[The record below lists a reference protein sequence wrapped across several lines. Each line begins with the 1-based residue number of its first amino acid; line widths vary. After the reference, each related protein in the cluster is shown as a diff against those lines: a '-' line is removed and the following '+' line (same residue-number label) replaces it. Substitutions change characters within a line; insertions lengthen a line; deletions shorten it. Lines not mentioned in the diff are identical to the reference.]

1 MWKEIFTINWHAAI
15 DVVWFCQQQRIT
27 TSRLCIN
34 PNIFLAWLHSQ
45 NHSPHDWNY
54 GKWAS
59 ELALSP
65 CYFACGR
72 ISLCRSTQ
80 TQCAH
85 TFFIYIIITIIIMMA
100 ASRFTY
106 NIIFSMLLSAVILP
120 IATDFSVDLVWFAC
134 PCILLVLS
142 FVPFVGSRLYF
153 NNFLFARTHIPNWR
167 IQQRLI
173 FIFPS

>member
-100 ASRFTY
+100 ASRSTY

-120 IATDFSVDLVWFAC
+120 IAFLLLLFGWFGL
-134 PCILLVLS
+134 IRLLPMHSTRSFIRPVRWLS
-142 FVPFVGSRLYF
+142 
-153 NNFLFARTHIPNWR
+153 
-167 IQQRLI
+167 LI
-173 FIFPS
+173 F